1 MDVEELAIVAALLII
16 KRKTNKKKS
25 KEYWVH
31 PLLEERRSKGMFK
44 IFYED
49 VRKYPRKFFNYA
61 RMSVSSFDVL
71 LCLLKPHITGID
83 TNMRPCISPEEKLFI
98 TLRYLGSGCKFVDLH
113 YSYILGISTIAEI
126 IREVCHFIW
135 VVLKDMCLPQP
146 RKENWLKIAK
156 DFHLRANFP
165 NCIGAVDG
173 KHVRIIKPYN
183 SGSLCYNYKHFFSVI
198 LLAICDSDYKF
209 IYIDVGS
216 YGKDCDSTIFTN
228 STFYQKLMNNDLQIP
243 EPKPISSTNPIPV
256 PFVIVGDEAFGQ
268 TDKIM
273 RPFGGS
279 NLTTKKK
286 IFNYRLSRARR
297 HIECSFGILAN
308 KWQIFHRPINVNLDL
323 VSCII
328 KTCCALHN
336 YVRERDGYKFEDTL
350 SIPGFEEVP
359 NGFQRATRRGASYRD
374 VFADYFTT
382 EGQLSWQMS
391 SIN

>member
-1 MDVEELAIVAALLII
+1 MDFEVIACVWLLYRRY
-16 KRKTNKKKS
+16 KRRRQRQR
-25 KEYWVH
+25 EYWVH
-31 PLLEERRSKGMFK
+31 PILRDRLTHGMFVTLYPK
-44 IFYED
+44 LRQYE
-49 VRKYPRKFFNYA
+49 PKFFNYF
-61 RMSVSSFDVL
+61 RMSIKSFDDL
-71 LCLLKPHITGID
+71 LHVIKVDITGDSTILRD
-83 TNMRPCISPEEKLFI
+83 SISAEEKLVI

-113 YSYILGISTIAEI
+113 YSYRLGISTIAEI

-146 RKENWLKIAK
+146 TKENWLKIAK

-209 IYIDVGS
+209 IHIDVGS

-297 HIECSFGILAN
+297 HIECLFGILAN